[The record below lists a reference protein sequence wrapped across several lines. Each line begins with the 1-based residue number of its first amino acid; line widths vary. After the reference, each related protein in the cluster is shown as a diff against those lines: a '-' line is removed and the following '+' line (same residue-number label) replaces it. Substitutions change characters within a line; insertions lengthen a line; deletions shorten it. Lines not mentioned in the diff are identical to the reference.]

1 MRDVSGT
8 SQVTLK
14 KGVTDVAL
22 FDRLADLPR
31 ESVIEVEGVVRR
43 SEKSQRGVELLPTR
57 LDVLSRAEVPLPLGV
72 VDKVSADLPTR
83 LDHRVL
89 DLRKPAVRA
98 VFELR
103 AHLLAAF
110 RDTFV
115 EHGFLEVETP
125 KLLREGA
132 EGGTTL
138 FAVRYFDTTAYLA
151 QSPQLYK
158 QMLMSAGFE
167 RVFEIAPAF
176 RAEPSD
182 TVRHMTEFTSL
193 DAEMAYIDSPDDI
206 RACLESIVKG
216 TVDRA
221 RATLAKAGHPLAERL
236 PEVRVPFP
244 RISFATA
251 EEWRGR
257 PGAEI
262 DFGQEDEKAIGERAV
277 TEFGNPFYFLTDF
290 PTKVKERT
298 FYARRLDDRPGLTG
312 YFDLDFHG
320 TEIASGGTREHRLDR
335 LEANIRAAGLDPAS
349 FKGYLEAFRFGMPP
363 HGGWGL
369 GIDRLVWLFS
379 GVANIREARL
389 FPRDRYRLD
398 P

>member
-1 MRDVSGT
+1 M
-8 SQVTLK
+8 
-14 KGVTDVAL
+14 TDPSL
-22 FDRLADLPR
+22 FSRLAEIPR
-31 ESVIEVEGVVRR
+31 ESVIEVEGVVHR
-43 SEKSQRGVELLPTR
+43 SERANRGVEVFPSR
-57 LDVLSRAEVPLPLGV
+57 VQVLSRAEVPLPLGV
-72 VDKVSADLPTR
+72 VDRVSADLPTR

-89 DLRKPAVRA
+89 DLRKPEVRA
-98 VFELR
+98 IFELR
-103 AHLLAAF
+103 AHLLAGF
-110 RDTFV
+110 RETFI
-115 EHGFLEVETP
+115 EQGFLEVETP

-138 FAVRYFDTTAYLA
+138 FPVRYFDTTAYLA

-182 TVRHMTEFTSL
+182 TIRHTTEFTSL
-193 DAEMAYIDSPDDI
+193 DAELAYIDSPDDVRTALEAI
-206 RACLESIVKG
+206 LQGAIGRTRASLERTG
-216 TVDRA
+216 N
-221 RATLAKAGHPLAERL
+221 PLVEHL
-236 PEVRVPFP
+236 PEVRIPFP
-244 RISFATA
+244 RVPFATA
-251 EEWRGR
+251 EEWLGR

-262 DFGQEDEKAIGERAV
+262 DLGTEDEKAVGERV
-277 TEFGNPFYFLTDF
+277 VREQGNPFYFLIDF

-298 FYARRLDDRPGLTG
+298 FYAMRLDDRPQLTG
-312 YFDLDFHG
+312 YFDLDFNG
-320 TEIASGGTREHRLDR
+320 TEVVSGGQREHRLDR
-335 LEANIRAAGLDPAS
+335 LEANLRAAGLNPAS
-349 FKGYLEAFRFGMPP
+349 FAAYLEAFRFGMPP

-379 GVANIREARL
+379 GVANMREARL

>member
-1 MRDVSGT
+1 M
-8 SQVTLK
+8 K
-14 KGVTDVAL
+14 KGVTDPAL
-22 FDRLADLPR
+22 FTLLADLPR

-43 SEKSQRGVELLPTR
+43 SEKSNRGVELLPQQIR
-57 LDVLSRAEVPLPLGV
+57 VISRAEVPLPLGV

-103 AHLLAAF
+103 SHLLAGF
-110 RDTFV
+110 RETFI
-115 EHGFLEVETP
+115 EQGFLEVETP
-125 KLLREGA
+125 KLLRQGA

-138 FAVRYFDTTAYLA
+138 FSVRYFDTTAYLA

-182 TVRHMTEFTSL
+182 TVRHITEFASL
-193 DAEMAYIDSPDDI
+193 DAELAYIDSPEDV
-206 RACLESIVKG
+206 RTCLESIIQG
-216 TVDRA
+216 AIARTRASLA
-221 RATLAKAGHPLAERL
+221 RAGNPLAERL
-236 PEVRVPFP
+236 PEVRTPFP
-244 RISFATA
+244 RIPFATA

-262 DFGQEDEKAIGERAV
+262 DFGSEDEKAIGERAV
-277 TEFGNPFYFLTDF
+277 TEYGNPFYFLTEF

-298 FYARRLDDRPGLTG
+298 FYAQRLDEHPGLTG
-312 YFDLDFHG
+312 YFDLDYNG
-320 TEIASGGTREHRLDR
+320 TEVASGGAREHRLDR
-335 LEANIRAAGLDPAS
+335 LEANIRSAGLDPAS
-349 FKGYLEAFRFGMPP
+349 FAGYLEAFRYGMPP